1 MVVQIKGFV
10 NSSFSSMILIDSGS
24 THNMISTNF
33 AKKLGL
39 PLVPTKRCLVLLPN
53 NQSSSIDHRLIN
65 VPVSIQG
72 VHTTADFEVWNGAMY
87 DVILGMAWLREVDAW
102 IACKEGAFHGKLQN
116 GKAFCIKGKRS
127 LPNIP
132 LFSYLQMK
140 RSIKKSN
147 EVFLVYLNGVQMNE
161 VKESNV
167 DKMDIK
173 VFLDEFKDVFSDDL
187 KDLPPKGEVDHAID
201 LVADAAFIA
210 RAPYCHSLA
219 QQSELENQLND
230 LLSKGYIRPS
240 KSLWSAPVLFV
251 KKKDG
256 SLRLCVDYCGLNK
269 LIIKNKYPLPQV
281 DDLFDHLYGSK
292 IFSKIDLKSGYNQIR
307 IKERDIE
314 KTRFRSRLGHY
325 EYVVMPFGLTNAP
338 TTFMTL
344 MNSLFMKHLDKFVLV
359 FMDDILIFSKIV
371 EEHQD
376 HL

>member
-1 MVVQIKGFV
+1 
-10 NSSFSSMILIDSGS
+10 L
-24 THNMISTNF
+24 
-33 AKKLGL
+33 
-39 PLVPTKRCLVLLPN
+39 
-53 NQSSSIDHRLIN
+53 
-65 VPVSIQG
+65 
-72 VHTTADFEVWNGAMY
+72 
-87 DVILGMAWLREVDAW
+87 
-102 IACKEGAFHGKLQN
+102 
-116 GKAFCIKGKRS
+116 
-127 LPNIP
+127 
-132 LFSYLQMK
+132 
-140 RSIKKSN
+140 
-147 EVFLVYLNGVQMNE
+147 
-161 VKESNV
+161 ES
-167 DKMDIK
+167 
-173 VFLDEFKDVFSDDL
+173 
-187 KDLPPKGEVDHAID
+187 
-201 LVADAAFIA
+201 
-210 RAPYCHSLA
+210 
-219 QQSELENQLND
+219 QLND

-240 KSLWSAPVLFV
+240 KSPWDAPILFV

-338 TTFMTL
+338 ATFMTL